1 MTGVATS
8 NGFISHF
15 MQNDSTGN
23 AAVTRFM
30 LGNDTSTG
38 AAQFVVYGGN
48 HATLPNVVDLNN
60 ANNAALRLLANN
72 AVVAQVNPTGL
83 AVTGLTDISAATSGQ
98 IKFPATQNAS
108 SDANTLDD
116 YEEGTWTPA
125 VTFGGAAVGV
135 TYGASNAG
143 QYVKVGRMMTVCGI
157 LELTSK
163 GSSTGNIS
171 ITGLPVAG
179 NIFGGAALTL
189 YGLTFTGQAYG
200 QPNASAMVL
209 YQINAGTRTVLT
221 NTAFQNDTSISIQ
234 ITYYV

>member
-1 MTGVATS
+1 MSVGGAT
-8 NGFISHF
+8 
-15 MQNDSTGN
+15 
-23 AAVTRFM
+23 VT
-30 LGNDTSTG
+30 
-38 AAQFVVYGGN
+38 
-48 HATLPNVVDLNN
+48 
-60 ANNAALRLLANN
+60 
-72 AVVAQVNPTGL
+72 
-83 AVTGLTDISAATSGQ
+83 TSGTG
-98 IKFPATQNAS
+98 ITFPATQSAS
-108 SDANTLDD
+108 TDANTLDD

-221 NTAFQNDTSISIQ
+221 NTAFQNDTSIAIQ